1 VNPTTQTTTDD
12 AAPTPA
18 KRTRLRLGALRFSV
32 GQFLAALVLLLVTEP
47 FVEQMPNGKAI
58 ESALMTMVMLSAVLA
73 IGAGRRTLAWA
84 VVLVIP
90 AILGRWAHHV
100 WPDQVS
106 LAAAVAPG
114 LLFLLFVVAYLLRF
128 ILRAPRVT
136 SEVLY
141 AGVATYL
148 MLGLLWALGYLLVN
162 RLVPGS
168 FVFTVGPISK
178 QEMVGFNGMYFS
190 FVTLSTVGYGD
201 IVPVSS
207 AARML
212 AMTEAMTG
220 TIYLAVLISRLVA
233 LYSSE
238 NTSEQKE
245 KEDEDKSQTT

>member
-1 VNPTTQTTTDD
+1 MESETTLV
-12 AAPTPA
+12 
-18 KRTRLRLGALRFSV
+18 RRSRFRLGALRFSV
-32 GQFLAALVLLLVTEP
+32 GQFLIALVLLLVTEP
-47 FVEQMPNGKAI
+47 FVEQMEYSKAV
-58 ESALMTMVMLSAVLA
+58 ESALMTLVMLSAVLA
-73 IGAGRRTLAWA
+73 IGAGRRTLVWA

-90 AILGRWAHHV
+90 AIVGRWANHV
-100 WPDQVS
+100 WPGQVS
-106 LAAAVAPG
+106 LAAVVAPA

-136 SEVLY
+136 TEVLY
-141 AGVATYL
+141 AGIATYL
-148 MLGLLWALGYLLVN
+148 MLGLLWALAYVLVN
-162 RLVPGS
+162 RLVPDS

-178 QEMVGFNGMYFS
+178 QSMVGFNGLYFS
-190 FVTLSTVGYGD
+190 FITLSTVGYGD

-238 NTSEQKE
+238 NTNEQKE
-245 KEDEDKSQTT
+245 KEDEDKTV